1 VDAGIFEPI
10 ILMNSI
16 LVKKLKE
23 KGILTEED
31 IADMYAELIKRLYPD
46 KSERIKVWN
55 EIKRHA
61 DAQSKKETTRS

>member
-1 VDAGIFEPI
+1 MDAGIFEPI

-61 DAQSKKETTRS
+61 QSKKETTRS